1 VSFLQTH
8 LLACLSEYLPSLI
21 LLYIYLFKKINTMV
35 KGSKTPAAAT
45 GGKTPAAGGKTSTAA
60 NKAGGKLRQPEEKTI
75 DETVS
80 HV

>member
-1 VSFLQTH
+1 
-8 LLACLSEYLPSLI
+8 
-21 LLYIYLFKKINTMV
+21 MV

-45 GGKTPAAGGKTSTAA
+45 GGKTPAAGGKTTAAA

-80 HV
+80 YV